1 MIKKLVDCID
11 DPVEINNLFNTILN
25 SNKNMTNY
33 CKKVHDKLLLQKEI
47 INLHETQDNQEIT
60 NLICKSVIDDI
71 IHNIEIDYVK
81 IPNNHYEKLLDDI
94 QLHPDYEDTIES
106 TIETAQK
113 ENEKLKEELEYIEKK
128 YTKLN
133 NKYNDKISPL
143 MTDKHRLTSENEKL
157 KIEVSKLNTKYSNLL
172 IKLARS

>member
-81 IPNNHYEKLLDDI
+81 IPNNHYEKLKKKHQELLDNI
-94 QLHPDYEDTIES
+94 ELHPDYEDTIIS

-113 ENEKLKEELEYIEKK
+113 
-128 YTKLN
+128 
-133 NKYNDKISPL
+133 
-143 MTDKHRLTSENEKL
+143 
-157 KIEVSKLNTKYSNLL
+157 
-172 IKLARS
+172 

>member
-11 DPVEINNLFNTILN
+11 DPVEINNLFITILN

-81 IPNNHYEKLLDDI
+81 IPNNHYEKLKDEI
-94 QLHPDYEDTIES
+94 DT
-106 TIETAQK
+106 
-113 ENEKLKEELEYIEKK
+113 
-128 YTKLN
+128 
-133 NKYNDKISPL
+133 
-143 MTDKHRLTSENEKL
+143 L
-157 KIEVSKLNTKYSNLL
+157 KIEVSRLNMINNNQASL
-172 IKLARS
+172 IKTLRNNKK